1 MLGTVVVGNPD
12 SDGQP
17 GLQPPQD
24 SLPSEAASKIE
35 SLNER
40 VTEALSGDSS
50 GNETNSTGDGG
61 SEDGHN

>member
-12 SDGQP
+12 PDGQP

-24 SLPSEAASKIE
+24 SLPDEAATKIE

-40 VTEALSGDSS
+40 VTEALGGGSGGS
-50 GNETNSTGDGG
+50 GTNSTDSGG
-61 SEDGHN
+61 ETDSHD